1 METHPLLKYTALQL
15 AESNESQDWY
25 SYLDDARVVMEATAE
40 WIEALYRDAQADV
53 LSEDC
58 YITAHYLRGILD
70 GSYPGTA
77 G

>member
-1 METHPLLKYTALQL
+1 METHPLLKYVALQL
-15 AESNESQDWY
+15 AESHKSHDWY
-25 SYLDDARVVMEATAE
+25 AYLSEARVVMEATAE
-40 WIEALYRDAQADV
+40 WIEALYRDAQADA

>member
-15 AESNESQDWY
+15 AESHESQDWY
-25 SYLDDARVVMEATAE
+25 SYLPDARVVMEATAD
-40 WIEALYRDAQADV
+40 WIEALYRDAQADA

-58 YITAHYLRGILD
+58 YITVQYLRGILD
-70 GSYPGTA
+70 ESYPGTA

>member
-1 METHPLLKYTALQL
+1 METHPLLKYTAVQL
-15 AESNESQDWY
+15 AASRESQDWF
-25 SYLDDARVVMEATAE
+25 SCLPEARVVMEATAE

-70 GSYPGTA
+70 GSYPGSA